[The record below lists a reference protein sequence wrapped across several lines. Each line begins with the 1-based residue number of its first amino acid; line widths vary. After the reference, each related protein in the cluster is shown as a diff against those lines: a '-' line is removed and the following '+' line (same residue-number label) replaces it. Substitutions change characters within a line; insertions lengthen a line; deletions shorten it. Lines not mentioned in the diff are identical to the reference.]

1 MFTLHDF
8 WQVLVIAAQM
18 QALPQGIPASSP
30 APAAQS
36 PTYLDGFFD
45 MVGKIGEG
53 TYGVVY
59 LARSREVHPRLLAIK
74 TFKPGKVSPGPQS
87 IA

>member
-1 MFTLHDF
+1 M
-8 WQVLVIAAQM
+8 QEGPGAAYV
-18 QALPQGIPASSP
+18 QALPQGMPASSP
-30 APAAQS
+30 APAALHQS

-74 TFKPGKVSPGPQS
+74 TFKPGKVSPRPGS
-87 IA
+87 LLH

>member
-1 MFTLHDF
+1 
-8 WQVLVIAAQM
+8 M
-18 QALPQGIPASSP
+18 QAPPQGILASSP
-30 APAAQS
+30 APAALHQS

-59 LARSREVHPRLLAIK
+59 LARSREAHPRLLAIK
-74 TFKPGKVSPGPQS
+74 TFKPGKVSFGPES
-87 IA
+87 TA